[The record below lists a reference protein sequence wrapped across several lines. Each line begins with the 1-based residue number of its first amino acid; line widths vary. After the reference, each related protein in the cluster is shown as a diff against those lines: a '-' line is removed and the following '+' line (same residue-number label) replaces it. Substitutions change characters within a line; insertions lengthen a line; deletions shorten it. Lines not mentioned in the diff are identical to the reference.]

1 MRGPP
6 DVQVMFTRSE
16 GGERSRRRKGIA
28 RKMLRGESC
37 TGDDG
42 DCGCGR
48 GCCDCDR
55 APLDVVGSAA
65 VAGRRMSDGAR
76 GESCVFRRR
85 AAAAGARGV
94 VVVVRAWRAWAWAS
108 SALGVAGGEGETGMP
123 KGVSSIFTLD
133 EDATFLV
140 AGWCIRG
147 DCAAARA
154 LSLRWWW
161 CVER

>member
-6 DVQVMFTRSE
+6 EVHVMLRRSE

-37 TGDDG
+37 TGDD
-42 DCGCGR
+42 CGCGW
-48 GCCDCDR
+48 GWGCCDCCDCDR
-55 APLDVVGSAA
+55 APLGLGFAA
-65 VAGRRMSDGAR
+65 VAGSRMALDGGGAR
-76 GESCVFRRR
+76 GDGRVCRRR
-85 AAAAGARGV
+85 AAVEVVLARRAGA
-94 VVVVRAWRAWAWAS
+94 A

-123 KGVSSIFTLD
+123 KGVSSIFTLE

-140 AGWCIRG
+140 AGCCIRG
-147 DCAAARA
+147 GCAAARA

-161 CVER
+161 WCVDR